1 VSLDRDF
8 TARNLSLRRIPLER
22 LIMPAYSYRCEQC
35 GKRFTRVE
43 PISAHS
49 ERTPPCPKCRSKRV
63 RRVFGSF
70 FAKTSR
76 KS

>member
-1 VSLDRDF
+1 
-8 TARNLSLRRIPLER
+8 
-22 LIMPAYSYRCEQC
+22 MPAYSYRCEQC

-63 RRVFGSF
+63 QRVFGSF